1 MQTTV
6 FAANDKTLKGFIM
19 NVQQANEAY
28 ALIVSAITARNAR
41 VESRDNDLTL
51 EYLAKSEKGIKA
63 GLMKFSFSCI
73 EVWANMQTND
83 KKGAENFIAVKANMK
98 IVRIIYAIGSKMVS
112 QIDDYSATI
121 IANMLA
127 NDGVLF
133 AKSALVCL
141 SSNIEY
147 SALDQTQILRSR
159 MHKAVTTASTQR
171 SSTREALRVLGLADV
186 VKGMREDPAKVT
198 EKGSAVFEP
207 LFA

>member
-1 MQTTV
+1 MNAQQTAEA
-6 FAANDKTLKGFIM
+6 FAM
-19 NVQQANEAY
+19 
-28 ALIVSAITARNAR
+28 IVSAITARNLR
-41 VESRDNDLTL
+41 TPSRDNDLTL

-63 GLMKFSFSCI
+63 GLMKFSFELI
-73 EVWANMQTND
+73 EKWALMQAND
-83 KKGAENFIAVKANMK
+83 QKGAQNFIAVKANMK

-141 SSNIEY
+141 SRDIEY
-147 SALDQTQILRSR
+147 GALEQSQILRAR
-159 MHKAVTTASTQR
+159 MGKAATTASTQR
-171 SSTREALRVLGLADV
+171 SSTREALRVLGFADV
-186 VKGMREDPAKVT
+186 HKGMKEDPAKVT
-198 EKGSAVFEP
+198 PRGLTILEP